1 MDIQARPL
9 TLHPVPSGTHLGG
22 AWKFKDTSW
31 VIPEGSEPLWSAGG
45 RGGGTAHHPDGNLHG
60 PKISKVGSV
69 DPSDAQENAGRRYFI
84 LLKFLLCG
92 VFYNTHNVLGQ

>member
-45 RGGGTAHHPDGNLHG
+45 RGGAQLITLMLTSMVLRSPKWG
-60 PKISKVGSV
+60 PWTPAMRKKMQEEDISS
-69 DPSDAQENAGRRYFI
+69 F
-84 LLKFLLCG
+84 
-92 VFYNTHNVLGQ
+92 